1 MRGHVKRRCPAPKP
15 GQPKCPGKS
24 CDHPYAYWLDQ
35 PRGEDGKR
43 RQVTRSGFKTKKA
56 AEAALAKALAGV
68 DDGTFTRPD
77 AMTVADHLRT
87 WLAGLDRK
95 PATLEA
101 YRRVV
106 ERHLVPALGRL
117 RMQHLTPPQIK
128 AAYRALQDDKGLS
141 PTTVQLVHQVLSKA
155 LSDAVDDGLLG
166 ANPAGKVRAPARD
179 TPEMHTWSREQASA
193 FLRHVEGER
202 LAAMWRLF
210 LTAGMRRGEVA
221 ALRWQDV
228 DLERGSLS
236 VRQTGNMIGN
246 VWTVGTPKG
255 RKDASAKTRRLSL
268 DAGTVEALRRH
279 RTLQLQERMAWGGD
293 WQDHGLVF
301 VREDGAP
308 LNPSTIGQ
316 QLTVRARHAGLPHVR
331 VHDLRHTYATL
342 ALEAGVHPKVVS
354 ERLGHANI
362 GITLN
367 LYSHVTEG
375 MDRDAADR
383 VAELFS

>member
-1 MRGHVKRRCPAPKP
+1 V
-15 GQPKCPGKS
+15 
-24 CDHPYAYWLDQ
+24 
-35 PRGEDGKR
+35 
-43 RQVTRSGFKTKKA
+43 
-56 AEAALAKALAGV
+56 
-68 DDGTFTRPD
+68 
-77 AMTVADHLRT
+77 
-87 WLAGLDRK
+87 AGLDRK

-106 ERHLVPALGRL
+106 DSHLVPALGRL
-117 RMQHLTPPQIK
+117 RLQHLTPPQIK
-128 AAYRALQDDKGLS
+128 AAYRSLHDDKGLS

-155 LSDAVDDGLLG
+155 LSDAINDGLLA
-166 ANPAGKVRAPARD
+166 ANPAAKVKAPARN
-179 TPEMHTWSREQASA
+179 TPEMHTWSREQASK
-193 FLRHVEGER
+193 FLRHVDGER

-228 DLERGSLS
+228 DFDRASLS
-236 VRQTGNMIGN
+236 VRQTGNIVGG
-246 VWTVGTPKG
+246 VWTVGTSKG
-255 RKDASAKTRRLSL
+255 RKGASAKSRRLSL

-301 VREDGAP
+301 VRGDGSP

-316 QLTVRARHAGLPHVR
+316 QLTVRARQAELPHVR

-342 ALEAGVHPKVVS
+342 ALEAGVHPKIVS

-362 GITLN
+362 AITLN
-367 LYSHVTEG
+367 LYSHVSEG

-383 VAELFS
+383 VAGLFT